1 MIKKN
6 TKVICIISIALLILF
21 NLVTKVEAHSVEL
34 DPKSLI
40 SMPWII
46 SNGSGTVTIKNSVTD
61 YTLYFQA
68 VEIESSKYSQIKK
81 INSDGDAEL
90 KKIKEEYTAMKA
102 EVNNLKEVYDTASNA
117 YTEGLK
123 NTDLSDEEKQKLKAS
138 YETAKNNYQSKITE
152 YNTKIDEYNNKAKEI
167 NSQIKALTPMY
178 NENNWTKAI
187 DNKISID
194 ITKFSGEKSYT
205 IWVKL
210 VTADGTYY
218 DESIYTMEGTKA
230 TEVNV
235 TGITLDKTSISLTKD
250 SKYTLTVTVTP
261 SNATDK
267 NITWKSDDENV
278 ATVSNGE
285 ITAKGVG
292 STTITATSNDGNYI
306 ATCKVTVTEK
316 TIKKDD
322 EPKTDNTE
330 VKKDEDNT
338 VAQGKLPY
346 AGVSSMIIGVIIAI
360 GILGIVFYKKYRY
373 FNIK

>member
-1 MIKKN
+1 
-6 TKVICIISIALLILF
+6 
-21 NLVTKVEAHSVEL
+21 
-34 DPKSLI
+34 
-40 SMPWII
+40 MPWII